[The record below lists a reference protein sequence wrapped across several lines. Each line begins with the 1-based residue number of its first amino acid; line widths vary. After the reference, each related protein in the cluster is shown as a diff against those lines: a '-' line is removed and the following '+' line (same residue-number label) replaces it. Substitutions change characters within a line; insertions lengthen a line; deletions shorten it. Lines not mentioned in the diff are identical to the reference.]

1 MKNERFIEVLTVEP
15 EDPEDISQAVSMIF
29 KCLDHIREET
39 EIDAKPAKH
48 TA

>member
-1 MKNERFIEVLTVEP
+1 MKNERFIEILTVEP
-15 EDPEDISQAVSMIF
+15 EDPEYISQAVSMIL

-39 EIDAKPAKH
+39 EIDAEPAKH

>member
-15 EDPEDISQAVSMIF
+15 EDPEVISQAVSMIF
-29 KCLDHIREET
+29 KCLDHIRKET

>member
-15 EDPEDISQAVSMIF
+15 DDPENISQAVSMIF
-29 KCLDHIREET
+29 KCLDHT
-39 EIDAKPAKH
+39 EIDAEPAKH